1 MINHKLDLSDYETE
15 WQASDG
21 SKWLV
26 SIEFKVCNGRA
37 EASTFAIRPLHKS
50 QKLSQAI
57 LRELPFRKMAMYSR
71 ERPDSSVRQQAA
83 QRRLRLRRERQQM
96 PHRGSSRLTHEEIQE
111 TIDCF
116 LEAFHSGMP
125 TIKHVAT
132 GLGIAES
139 TANKRIIKLRREG
152 LLPPS
157 RLGENSLSK

>member
-26 SIEFKVCNGRA
+26 SIEFKVYNGRS
-37 EASTFAIRPLHKS
+37 EASAFAIRPLHKS

-83 QRRLRLRRERQQM
+83 QRRLRLRRERQVT

-116 LEAFHSGMP
+116 FDAYHSGKP
-125 TIKHVAT
+125 TISYVAQQ
-132 GLGIAES
+132 LGIANS
-139 TANKRIIKLRREG
+139 TANKRLKMLRSNG
-152 LLPPS
+152 QIPS
-157 RLGENSLSK
+157 IRQLSRSK